1 MREFSAYSMSFLHQ
15 CMHELVCHDMHEL
28 SGFKLY
34 VIAGLVYTHHGF
46 PVDVILSALDCHSSL
61 LYIKH
66 ARSLNNFSAI
76 YTCWGIKKI
85 QET

>member
-1 MREFSAYSMSFLHQ
+1 MSRY
-15 CMHELVCHDMHEL
+15 HEL

-46 PVDVILSALDCHSSL
+46 PVDIILSALDCHSSL

-85 QET
+85 QQETSKFKMFQNISRD